1 MGSKMPYANISA
13 TLSDTD
19 RNTIIT
25 KLNEAKAL
33 LTFLI
38 NLTGAEKKGL
48 QSLTAGNE
56 PFVTK
61 ALTYAEA
68 NPGLVPPFVNIPEF
82 RKDYNLALAILAVQQ
97 VLLPLAGALDDTN
110 RAAGNEA
117 WDAALKF
124 YQAVQMAAEMNVPG
138 ADVIAADL
146 SERFAKASASNN
158 PPTPPPGP

>member
-1 MGSKMPYANISA
+1 MPYANISA
-13 TLSDTD
+13 TLSDADKTA
-19 RNTIIT
+19 IIT

-68 NPGLVPPFVNIPEF
+68 NPNLVPPFVSITEL
-82 RKDYNLALAILAVQQ
+82 RKDYNLALALLAIQQ

-110 RAAGNEA
+110 RAVGNEA
-117 WDAALKF
+117 WEAALKF
-124 YQAVQMAAEMNVPG
+124 YRAVQMAAEMNVPG
-138 ADVIAADL
+138 ADVIAEDL
-146 SERFAKASASNN
+146 GERFVKASASNDTPPN
-158 PPTPPPGP
+158 PPNP

>member
-1 MGSKMPYANISA
+1 MPYANISA
-13 TLSDTD
+13 TLSDADKTA
-19 RNTIIT
+19 IIT

-68 NPGLVPPFVNIPEF
+68 NQIG
-82 RKDYNLALAILAVQQ
+82 
-97 VLLPLAGALDDTN
+97 
-110 RAAGNEA
+110 RAH
-117 WDAALKF
+117 
-124 YQAVQMAAEMNVPG
+124 V
-138 ADVIAADL
+138 
-146 SERFAKASASNN
+146 
-158 PPTPPPGP
+158 